1 MKREI
6 LISATQREVR
16 VAILE
21 DDQLVE
27 MQVDRPEARRMVG
40 DIYWGKVDAVLPG
53 LQAAFIDIGTEK
65 SAFLHASD
73 LVYDEGDDD
82 SDDDDDDDADV
93 AEIVV
98 PSAETDQPDD
108 TDSPYAPEADAP
120 RKVFESREKPASDDK
135 GGDDQNGGEK
145 KEGGG
150 RRGRRRGRGGRGGG
164 GGGGGGANAN
174 AVPATAETADSDEG
188 GAAAVDGGSAPSAPA
203 AAIGGGAHGGGSP
216 RGGGGGGGRRGGGGR
231 GGRRPRAEPPQIQ
244 DVLKRGQ
251 SIIVQVSKEPI
262 STKGPRVT
270 AQVSI
275 AGRFVVFM
283 PFASRVG
290 VSRKIGE
297 RAERQRLREQVNK
310 VLPKNSGGVI
320 VRTVGEDIT
329 QETFQNEITSL
340 ISQWAKINKKTKF
353 VGNPPKLL
361 HRETSLTRS
370 IIRDLFSEK
379 IDSLTVDSKQLFNE
393 IVEYLGS
400 IAPDLVDRVKLYEEK
415 VPLFDKMEIE
425 TEIRDLFK
433 RRCDLPSGGYIIIEP
448 TEALVSVDV
457 NSGRF
462 VGKKDPEKTIFK
474 TNSEAA
480 KEIAR
485 QMRLRDIGGIIVC
498 DFIDMETRQNR
509 ERVLNELRTH
519 LGRDRARTKAF
530 AVSDLGLI
538 EMTRQRVR
546 QSHLQSMTESC
557 PICGGTGR
565 VFTPETIVRRMERSV
580 RRIAVEGRKDNLVV
594 KLHPDTAIYLL
605 ENERDLLKKLEKGL
619 GFSLEMRD
627 DPLLRP
633 DEFKLVVKGAGR
645 DVTKQYAVA

>member
-6 LISATQREVR
+6 LISATQREIR

-27 MQVDRPEARRMVG
+27 LQVDRPEARRMVG

-53 LQAAFIDIGTEK
+53 IQAAFVDIGTEK
-65 SAFLHASD
+65 SAFLHSSD
-73 LVYDEGDDD
+73 LVFDEDGDDE
-82 SDDDDDDDADV
+82 DDDDADD
-93 AEIVV
+93 E
-98 PSAETDQPDD
+98 PEGEDEQPDSEESAEKAE
-108 TDSPYAPEADAP
+108 APARKP
-120 RKVFESREKPASDDK
+120 R
-135 GGDDQNGGEK
+135 
-145 KEGGG
+145 GGG
-150 RRGRRRGRGGRGGG
+150 RRRRK
-164 GGGGGGANAN
+164 
-174 AVPATAETADSDEG
+174 
-188 GAAAVDGGSAPSAPA
+188 
-203 AAIGGGAHGGGSP
+203 
-216 RGGGGGGGRRGGGGR
+216 
-231 GGRRPRAEPPQIQ
+231 EPPQIQ
-244 DVLKRGQ
+244 DVLKRGD

-270 AQVSI
+270 AQVSL
-275 AGRFVVFM
+275 AGRFVVYM
-283 PFASRVG
+283 PAASRVG

-297 RAERQRLREQVNK
+297 RAERQRLREQVQK
-310 VLPKNSGGVI
+310 ILPKNSGGVI
-320 VRTVGEDIT
+320 VRTVGEDVT
-329 QETFQNEITSL
+329 PETFEREITTL
-340 ISQWAKINKKTKF
+340 ISQWKRIEKKTKF
-353 VGNPPKLL
+353 VGSPPKLL
-361 HRETSLTRS
+361 HRETSLTRG
-370 IIRDLFSEK
+370 IIRDLFSTK
-379 IDSLTVDSKQLFNE
+379 VDKLTVDSKQVFNE
-393 IVEYLGS
+393 ITEYLTA
-400 IAPDLVDRVKLYEEK
+400 IAPELIDRVEHYDEK
-415 VPLFDKMEIE
+415 VPLFDKAEIE

-480 KEIAR
+480 REVAR
-485 QMRLRDIGGIIVC
+485 QVRLRDIGGIIVC

-557 PICGGTGR
+557 PTCNGTGR

-580 RRIAVEGRKDNLVV
+580 RRIAVDGRKDNMVV
-594 KLHPDTAIYLL
+594 KLHPDTAMYLL
-605 ENERDLLKKLEKGL
+605 ENEKDLLKKLEKGL

-645 DVTKQYAVA
+645 DVTQQYNVA